1 MNTIQ
6 TSKTTQSIIDY
17 VFKQPQW
24 KDVFGIYK
32 DTNQIDLKD
41 LATLHIIADQTVKAI
56 PYCLKDK
63 EAESRLKGNLTR
75 FQNDSTVQAIQDKYP
90 SIQFGLHYE
99 ETFAA
104 SVFDRITWKH
114 H

>member
-24 KDVFGIYK
+24 QEVFGFYK
-32 DTNQIDLKD
+32 DTKQIDLKD

-56 PYCLKDK
+56 PYGLKDK
-63 EAESRLKGNLTR
+63 ESESRYKGNLTR

-90 SIQFGLHYE
+90 SIKFDLHYE
-99 ETFAA
+99 GTFAA
-104 SVFDRITWKH
+104 SVFVRVSVKTV
-114 H
+114 